1 MKTID
6 YQQACFAADL
16 EQLLRRTPVPAE
28 IHEAVATIL
37 RDVEQRGD
45 AAICEYA
52 AKFDKVDLSP
62 DQFQLTDGEIE
73 AACELVAASTRDAID
88 LAYRNIT
95 VFAEQRRVEDWSFS
109 PRPGVSLGERFRPL
123 SRIAA
128 YVPGGAAPLVST
140 VIHTIAMARV
150 AGVAEIAVTSPA
162 TAGGTINP
170 AIVYAAITAGAT
182 EIYRLGGV
190 YAIAAL
196 AYGTETVR
204 PVEKIVGP
212 GNAYVTAAKKQVYGT
227 VALDL
232 VAGPSEVMIIADQS
246 ASPAFIA
253 ADMLAQAEHG
263 SGLEK
268 AVLLTDFEP
277 LIEKVVEEVRSQAE
291 QLGRGEA
298 VQTVL
303 DNGIYLVRLESIEQA
318 VDVAN
323 RYAPEHLEIMTETP
337 RDTAA
342 GIVAAGAIFLGPW
355 TPEPVGDFVAGPSH
369 VLPTGGTARFFSGL
383 TVDQFYRRTSI
394 VEYDR
399 DALAAEAD
407 AVAEFSRVEELDAHG
422 RSVAIR
428 FTDNTR

>member
-1 MKTID
+1 M
-6 YQQACFAADL
+6 
-16 EQLLRRTPVPAE
+16 
-28 IHEAVATIL
+28 
-37 RDVEQRGD
+37 
-45 AAICEYA
+45 
-52 AKFDKVDLSP
+52 
-62 DQFQLTDGEIE
+62 
-73 AACELVAASTRDAID
+73 
-88 LAYRNIT
+88 
-95 VFAEQRRVEDWSFS
+95 
-109 PRPGVSLGERFRPL
+109 
-123 SRIAA
+123 
-128 YVPGGAAPLVST
+128 PGGAAPLVST

-162 TAGGTINP
+162 TDAGTINP

-277 LIEKVVEEVRSQAE
+277 LIEKVVEELGSQSE
-291 QLGRGEA
+291 QLGRREA
-298 VQTVL
+298 VQAVL

>member
-6 YQQACFAADL
+6 YQQDCFAADL
-16 EQLLRRTPVPAE
+16 EQLLRRTPVPAD
-28 IHEAVATIL
+28 IHAAVATIL

-62 DQFQLTDGEIE
+62 DQFRLTDGEIE
-73 AACELVAASTRDAID
+73 KACERVAASTRDAID

-95 VFAEQRRVEDWSFS
+95 VFAEQRRMEDWSFA

-162 TAGGTINP
+162 TDDGTINP

-277 LIEKVVEEVRSQAE
+277 LIEKVVEELGSQSE
-291 QLGRGEA
+291 QLGRREA